1 MKSCSQCQQ
10 ILPLD
15 AFDVQST
22 GRQGRRA
29 DCKECRKRFT
39 RSVPGL
45 AKALY
50 ANQKAKSIKRGH
62 IPPRYTETELLNWIE
77 AQPTFQHFYDAWVL
91 SDYSSDLKPSVDRIN
106 DYKPYSLDNIQLTTW
121 EQNNKRGRSDVK
133 NGINNKPN
141 LAVDMLDM
149 EGNFLERF
157 HSVSDA
163 ARRFD
168 GIPTNIIGAINQR
181 NITRKKA
188 DGSTRTYS
196 VTTAYGY
203 RWRYSHQ
210 PNLNKE

>member
-10 ILPLD
+10 TLPLD

-29 DCKECRKRFT
+29 DCKDCRKRFI

-45 AKALY
+45 VKTMY
-50 ANQKAKSIKRGH
+50 GNQKSSSNKQGH
-62 IPPRYTETELLNWIE
+62 LPPQYTEAELLVWV
-77 AQPTFQHFYDAWVL
+77 QSRPKFQSMYDAWVT
-91 SDYSSDLKPSVDRIN
+91 SDYLSDLKPSVDRIN

-181 NITRKKA
+181 TITRKKA

-196 VTTAYGY
+196 VTTAYGH